1 MDICHKIFTVY
12 VPPHT
17 ATINSTA
24 NEHSRRVHW
33 GWQWRLTSL
42 LKNAWKPSRDTS
54 VSLECW
60 FNGGLSLSTQVTLKW
75 QEMCIPPGSP
85 VHPSWKSC
93 AYSGD
98 THVNRSARAYG
109 GHNNLPF
116 PETRQ
121 SSFYQS
127 HPYASG
133 RSWTAAQC
141 PAGWPNRGSTP
152 ASAAALCPPSSGP
165 GSEVKGQFIHWVWL
179 ERVTGL
185 SHIHWTSVHDIQI
198 NQVRPTSLTHWNL
211 ELGHSLSVTSSE
223 WEKLV
228 SSIDYNSCLAWSDEN
243 SIQNTE
249 AASVLHPSVP
259 QWVIRCV
266 QITPLC
272 KWMTAV
278 LYGCS

>member
-1 MDICHKIFTVY
+1 MEDLVYPHKLHSSDRKCASLLEVLCILRR
-12 VPPHT
+12 HT
-17 ATINSTA
+17 CA

-85 VHPSWKSC
+85 VHTQETHMCISGDTHVHIRRHTC

-165 GSEVKGQFIHWVWL
+165 GSEVKGQSQKVQRI
-179 ERVTGL
+179 E
-185 SHIHWTSVHDIQI
+185 DE
-198 NQVRPTSLTHWNL
+198 LT
-211 ELGHSLSVTSSE
+211 
-223 WEKLV
+223 K
-228 SSIDYNSCLAWSDEN
+228 
-243 SIQNTE
+243 Q
-249 AASVLHPSVP
+249 
-259 QWVIRCV
+259 
-266 QITPLC
+266 
-272 KWMTAV
+272 
-278 LYGCS
+278 